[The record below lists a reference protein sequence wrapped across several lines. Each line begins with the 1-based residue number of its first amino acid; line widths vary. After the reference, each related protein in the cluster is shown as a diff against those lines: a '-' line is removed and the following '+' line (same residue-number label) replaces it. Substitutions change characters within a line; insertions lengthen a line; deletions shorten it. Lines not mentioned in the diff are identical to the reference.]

1 MMGMSGKAAALIVL
15 MLSVL
20 VVLAVHATMAQTTG
34 SPAQVPAPQAAPPA
48 PGLSGDVKQVEGTIQ
63 KVTGDKVTLADG
75 TELTIPSGLTSVK
88 RSDLKPGASVKASY
102 EEKGSQKMVT
112 SIQVEPSR

>member
-1 MMGMSGKAAALIVL
+1 MTRMSGKVVVLIVL
-15 MLSVL
+15 MLSAL
-20 VVLAVHATMAQTTG
+20 VILAVHATMAQTTG
-34 SPAQVPAPQAAPPA
+34 SPAQGPAPQAAPAA

-75 TELTIPSGLTSVK
+75 TELTIPSSLSTVK